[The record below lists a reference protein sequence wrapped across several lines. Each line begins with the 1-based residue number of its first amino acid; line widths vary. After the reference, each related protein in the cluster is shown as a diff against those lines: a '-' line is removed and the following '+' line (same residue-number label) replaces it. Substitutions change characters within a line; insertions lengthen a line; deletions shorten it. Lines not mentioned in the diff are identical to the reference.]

1 MKILETIIEPS
12 KVYVNSKF
20 TLKIKIEGSEYRL
33 KKYFKLE
40 NSNSILITEDNK
52 KIITEWSEKNE

>member
-1 MKILETIIEPS
+1 MKILETIVEPS

-33 KKYFKLE
+33 KKYFILE
-40 NSNSILITEDNK
+40 NSNKKIVTEDGK
-52 KIITEWSEKNE
+52 KIITEWSD